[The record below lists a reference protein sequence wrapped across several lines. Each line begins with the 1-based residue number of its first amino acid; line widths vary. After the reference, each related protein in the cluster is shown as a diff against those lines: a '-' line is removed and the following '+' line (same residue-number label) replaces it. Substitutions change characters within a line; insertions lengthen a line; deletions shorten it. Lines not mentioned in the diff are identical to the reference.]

1 MDQEDKKQKLV
12 EILKKLDTVMLV
24 TEGTAGSMHGR
35 PMAIADVEP
44 NGDLW
49 FVTSRSSEKTRE
61 LSANSRALATAQ
73 GDSLY
78 ASVSGRVDLVD
89 NRPKI
94 HELWKEIWKV
104 WFPKG
109 KDDPE
114 IVLLHLH
121 PDTGEY
127 WDNAGTEGVRYLFEA
142 AKALITGE
150 KAQPNDPEQHAKV
163 KM

>member
-1 MDQEDKKQKLV
+1 MDQDDKKQKLV

-24 TEGTAGSMHGR
+24 TEGSSGSMHGR

-61 LSANSRALATAQ
+61 LSADSRALATAQ
-73 GDSLY
+73 GSDLY
-78 ASVSGRVDLVD
+78 ASVSGRVTMVD
-89 NRPKI
+89 NRPKV
-94 HELWKEIWKV
+94 HELWKEMWKV

-114 IVLLHLH
+114 IVLLHLR
-121 PDTGEY
+121 PDAGEY
-127 WDNAGTEGVRYLFEA
+127 WSNAGAEGIRYIFEA

>member
-1 MDQEDKKQKLV
+1 MDQDDKKQKLV
-12 EILKKLDTVMLV
+12 EILKKVDTVMLV
-24 TEGTAGSMHGR
+24 SDATNGTMHGR

-49 FVTSRSSEKTRE
+49 FVTSRASEKTRE
-61 LSANSRALATAQ
+61 LKADARALVTAQ
-73 GDSLY
+73 GSSLY
-78 ASVSGRVDLVD
+78 ASVSGRIDVVDDRRKV
-89 NRPKI
+89 N
-94 HELWKEIWKV
+94 ELWKEMWKV

-109 KDDPE
+109 KEDPD
-114 IVLLHLH
+114 IVLLHLR

-127 WDNAGTEGVRYLFEA
+127 WDNAGTEGIRYLFEA
-142 AKALITGE
+142 AKALLSGE

>member
-1 MDQEDKKQKLV
+1 MDQDDKKQKLV

-24 TEGTAGSMHGR
+24 TEGSSGSMHGR
-35 PMAIADVEP
+35 PMAIAEVEP

-73 GDSLY
+73 GSSLY

-89 NRPKI
+89 NRPKV
-94 HELWKEIWKV
+94 HELWQEMWKV

-114 IVLLHLH
+114 IVLLHLR
-121 PDTGEY
+121 PDAGEY
-127 WDNAGTEGVRYLFEA
+127 WSNAGTEGIRYLFEA

-150 KAQPNDPEQHAKV
+150 KAQQNDPEQHAKV